1 MLNTKNIIETQ
12 DMIDKRHLDI
22 RTITMG
28 ISLLDC
34 ADTDVEVC
42 ARKVYDKICRKA
54 KDLVKVGQD
63 IEWEFGIP
71 IVNKRISVT
80 PISLVAAAC
89 QTDSYVP
96 IAVAMDKAAKEVGV
110 NFIGGFSALVQK
122 GCTESDWKLIRSIP
136 EAMRLTERVCSSVN
150 IGSTKAGINMD
161 AVAEMGR
168 IIKKTAEVTADND
181 GLGCAKL
188 VVFAN
193 AVEDN
198 PFMAGAFHGVGEPEC
213 VLNVGVSGPGVVHH
227 ALQSVKGQPFDVV
240 AETIK
245 KTAFRITRMGQMVG
259 VEASQRLGVP
269 FGIVDLSLA
278 PTPAVGDSVARI
290 LEEMGLEVVGTH
302 GTTAALAL
310 LNDAVKKGGVMA
322 SNHVGGLS
330 GAFIPVSEDEGM
342 IAAAERGTLTL
353 EKLEA
358 MTCVC
363 SVGLDMIAVPGDTS
377 AATISAIIADEA
389 AIGMINTKTTAVRI
403 IPAPGKVVGD
413 RVEMGGLLGSA
424 PVMPVHSEG
433 SDDFIARGG
442 RIPAPI
448 QSLKN

>member
-34 ADTDVEVC
+34 ADPDIDVC
-42 ARKVYDKICRKA
+42 AQKVYDKICRKA
-54 KDLVKVGQD
+54 KGLVKVGQD

-89 QTDSYVP
+89 RTDSYVP
-96 IAVAMDKAAKEVGV
+96 LAVAMDKAAKEVGV

-227 ALQSVKGQPFDVV
+227 ALRSVKGQPFDVV

-363 SVGLDMIAVPGDTS
+363 SVGLDMIAVAGDTS

-424 PVMPVHSEG
+424 PVMPVHGEG
-433 SDDFIARGG
+433 SDEFIARGG

>member
-1 MLNTKNIIETQ
+1 MLNQKDILQTL

-34 ADTDVEVC
+34 CDVDLDRCCE
-42 ARKVYDKICRKA
+42 KIYNKITRCA
-54 KDLVKVGQD
+54 KDLVKVGEE
-63 IEWEFGIP
+63 IEREFGIP

-80 PISLVAAAC
+80 PIALVAGSC
-89 QTDSYVP
+89 DTDSYVK
-96 IAVAMDKAAKEVGV
+96 IAQTLDEAAKTCGV

-122 GCTESDWKLIRSIP
+122 GATTGDWKLIRSIP
-136 EAMRLTERVCSSVN
+136 EAMKCTERVCASVN
-150 IGSTKAGINMD
+150 VGSTKAGINMD

-168 IIKKTAEVTADND
+168 IIKKTAEITADQD

-213 VLNVGVSGPGVVHH
+213 VLNVGVSGPGVVYH

-240 AETIK
+240 AETVK
-245 KTAFRITRMGQMVG
+245 KTAFRITRMGQIVG
-259 VEASQRLGVP
+259 QEASRRLGVP

-290 LEEMGLEVVGTH
+290 LEEMGLEVCGTH

-342 IAAAERGTLTL
+342 IAAAEKGTLTL
-353 EKLEA
+353 SKLEA

-363 SVGLDMIAVPGDTS
+363 SVGLDMIAVPGDTT
-377 AATISAIIADEA
+377 AQTISAIIADEA
-389 AIGMINTKTTAVRI
+389 AIGMVNSKTTAVRI
-403 IPAPGKVVGD
+403 IPAPNKVVGD

-424 PVMPVHSEG
+424 PVMPVHGESAA
-433 SDDFIARGG
+433 DFIARGG

>member
-34 ADTDVEVC
+34 ADPDIDVC
-42 ARKVYDKICRKA
+42 AQKVYDKICRKA

-89 QTDSYVP
+89 RTDSYVP
-96 IAVAMDKAAKEVGV
+96 LSVAMDKAAKEVGV

-424 PVMPVHSEG
+424 PVMPVHGEG
-433 SDDFIARGG
+433 SDEFIARGG